1 MIPLALLGEGILIAL
16 AILGLAFFF
25 MTRMAKG
32 GGHGE
37 GVLSLPSKLLLTA
50 GLLGMLGYRFHQSR
64 SGAYGAAAVTLFL
77 VLLVAFPLVI
87 MWLPHVIETVL
98 SPFFGSLTGGNEE
111 LEAKPMYFRAVGL
124 RKRGEYAAAIEAA
137 EAELARFPGDVEGLL
152 LIAEIRRSD
161 LRDPLGALG
170 LLETTLIDPACP
182 PATAALL
189 LSQVADL
196 QLNQL
201 NNPDAARGA
210 LRRIV
215 TEFPGTEAAVLAQ
228 QRLSHLP
235 TEQQLL
241 ERAERPK
248 IAVPKLGRKL
258 GLEAAAADPATVAD
272 APSPALQRTG
282 ELVAHLTDFPDDWER
297 REELAA
303 LYAEL
308 GHPELSAIELEQLI
322 AHPDAQPRHVARWLN
337 DLADLQLKTAA
348 DVDAAKLTLERIVS
362 LFSETPAA
370 EQAAARIRLLGLDRR
385 GREAPRTLRLGT
397 YEQNIGLKRGDP
409 RIPDPAKTASPD

>member
-50 GLLGMLGYRFHQSR
+50 GLLGMLGYPFFVGSNNRGS
-64 SGAYGAAAVTLFL
+64 ALIALFMI
-77 VLLVAFPLVI
+77 LLVTFPLVI

-98 SPFFGSLTGGNEE
+98 SPFFGSLTGGNEQV
-111 LEAKPMYFRAVGL
+111 EARPLYFRAIGL

-152 LIAEIRRSD
+152 LIADIRRTD
-161 LRDPLGALG
+161 LRDPLGALE
-170 LLETTLIDPACP
+170 LLEATLIDPACP

-189 LSQVADL
+189 LSRVADL

-210 LRRIV
+210 LSHIV
-215 TEFPGTEAAVLAQ
+215 TEFSGTEAAVLAQ

-235 TEQQLL
+235 TGQQLL

-258 GLEAAAADPATVAD
+258 GLETAAADPATATD
-272 APSPALQRTG
+272 PSSPALKRTG
-282 ELVAHLTDFPDDWER
+282 DLVAHLADFPDDWER
-297 REELAA
+297 REELAT

-308 GHPELSAIELEQLI
+308 RHPELAAIELEQLI

-337 DLADLQLKTAA
+337 DLANLQLKTAA
-348 DVDAAKLTLERIVS
+348 GVDAAKLTLERIVS
-362 LFSETPAA
+362 LFPETPAA

-397 YEQNIGLKRGDP
+397 YDQNIGLKRGDAG
-409 RIPDPAKTASPD
+409 IPDPAKTASSD

>member
-37 GVLSLPSKLLLTA
+37 GVLSLPSKLLLT
-50 GLLGMLGYRFHQSR
+50 GVLLGFLGYLFWSSR
-64 SGAYGAAAVTLFL
+64 ANRGNALIALFM
-77 VLLVAFPLVI
+77 VLLVTFPLVI

-98 SPFFGSLTGGNEE
+98 SPFFGSLTGGNEQV
-111 LEAKPMYFRAVGL
+111 EAKPMYFRAIGL
-124 RKRGEYAAAIEAA
+124 RKRGEYASAIEAA

-152 LIAEIRRSD
+152 LIADIRRTD

-228 QRLSHLP
+228 QRLAHLP

-258 GLEAAAADPATVAD
+258 GLESPATDAEAAAE
-272 APSPALQRTG
+272 APSPATQRAG
-282 ELVAHLTDFPDDWER
+282 ELVTHLTEFPDDWER

-308 GHPELSAIELEQLI
+308 GHPELATIELEQLI
-322 AHPDAQPRHVARWLN
+322 THPDAQARHVVRWLN

-348 DVDAAKLTLERIVS
+348 DVDAAKLTLERIIG
-362 LFSETPAA
+362 LFPDTPSA

-397 YEQNIGLKRGDP
+397 YEKNLGLKRGDP
-409 RIPDPAKTASPD
+409 GIPDPAKTALPE